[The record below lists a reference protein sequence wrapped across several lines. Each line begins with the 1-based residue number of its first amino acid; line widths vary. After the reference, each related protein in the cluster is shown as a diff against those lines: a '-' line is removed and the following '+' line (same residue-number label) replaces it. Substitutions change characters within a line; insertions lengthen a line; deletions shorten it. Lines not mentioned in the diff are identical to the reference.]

1 MSAIAMITWMKSHYK
16 LLLNAILGLIVAS
29 SISFGIISHNRAN
42 RLSEELKIANNNIEA
57 YQDELND
64 SQQASGVL
72 MLDMKKLKDYNDKLV
87 HQLDSVSKKHN
98 IKSSEILTAAT
109 QKQIIDVNKSKGVR
123 GDIIT
128 ILKDSIYK
136 DSLQY
141 NNLTKVYYTIGKD
154 SVNIKLDVKNTQF
167 LYVYKH
173 KQYKNKKNFFQ
184 RLFTFDWKK
193 ETRYKYKIV
202 NTNDIMKEDSIR
214 VIQAI

>member
-16 LLLNAILGLIVAS
+16 LLLNAILGLIIAS

-57 YQDELND
+57 YQDELDD

-128 ILKDSIYK
+128 ILKDSTYK

>member
-57 YQDELND
+57 YQDELDD

-72 MLDMKKLKDYNDKLV
+72 MLDMKKLNDYNDKLV

-128 ILKDSIYK
+128 ILKDSTYK

>member
-1 MSAIAMITWMKSHYK
+1 MSAIAMITWLKSHYK

-128 ILKDSIYK
+128 ILKDSTYK

-141 NNLTKVYYTIGKD
+141 NNLTKVYYTICKD

>member
-29 SISFGIISHNRAN
+29 SILFGIISHNRAN

-128 ILKDSIYK
+128 ILKDSTYK

>member
-16 LLLNAILGLIVAS
+16 LLLNAILGIIVAS

-57 YQDELND
+57 YQDELDD

-128 ILKDSIYK
+128 ILKDSTYK

>member
-16 LLLNAILGLIVAS
+16 LLLNAILGLVVAS

-57 YQDELND
+57 YQDELDD

-123 GDIIT
+123 GDIVT
-128 ILKDSIYK
+128 ILKDSTYK

-141 NNLTKVYYTIGKD
+141 NNLTKVYYTICKD